1 VTGVLKQ
8 SGSPLYQCP
17 GSQERVGVVVVK
29 EVVLEVVEVNNVE
42 VKITDVE
49 EVTQEP

>member
-1 VTGVLKQ
+1 
-8 SGSPLYQCP
+8 
-17 GSQERVGVVVVK
+17 VGVVVVK

-49 EVTQEP
+49 EVAQEP